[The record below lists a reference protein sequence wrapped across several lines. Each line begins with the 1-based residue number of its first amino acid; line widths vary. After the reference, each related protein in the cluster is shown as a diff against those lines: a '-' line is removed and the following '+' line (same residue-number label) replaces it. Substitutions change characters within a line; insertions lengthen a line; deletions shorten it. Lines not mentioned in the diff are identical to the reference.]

1 MTWAND
7 MQYCDNNSNN
17 NDDNYN
23 DYDTDCGTVLCSM
36 LLYVF
41 WFYGKIHYLNRIIE

>member
-7 MQYCDNNSNN
+7 MEYCDNNSNN
-17 NDDNYN
+17 NDDNDN
-23 DYDTDCGTVLCSM
+23 DYDNDCGTVLCSIKSM

-41 WFYGKIHYLNRIIE
+41 WFETKIHY